1 MKENQ
6 ISGWVSLVFARKQM
20 FNPRPITK
28 RDKKGKSIWLISI
41 GFPASS
47 EYYGW
52 YINVDRSKVYPVRN
66 SPKQDKI
73 FYPKD
78 TMIPIYKYV
87 KGSGGKKGYREQ
99 KELSADIV
107 IEEFNSWRE

>member
-52 YINVDRSKVYPVRN
+52 YINVDRSKVYLVRN
-66 SPKQDKI
+66 SPKQAKI

>member
-1 MKENQ
+1 M
-6 ISGWVSLVFARKQM
+6 LF
-20 FNPRPITK
+20 
-28 RDKKGKSIWLISI
+28 
-41 GFPASS
+41 
-47 EYYGW
+47 
-52 YINVDRSKVYPVRN
+52 RSVRN
-66 SPKQDKI
+66 SPKQAKI

>member
-1 MKENQ
+1 MKGIVLAHLNFHFESTNN
-6 ISGWVSLVFARKQM
+6 IIYFK
-20 FNPRPITK
+20 ITQ
-28 RDKKGKSIWLISI
+28 REKKGKSIWLISI

-66 SPKQDKI
+66 SPKQAKI